1 MSAFS
6 SVDDSADPAW
16 LVRYLDEVAGGL
28 GGMKHYMAAAQAR
41 RRPVGPILDVGCGT
55 GRDLEILAGFGIT
68 GIGVDP
74 SAVML
79 AAAAG
84 RRCGILVRAD
94 GARLPFAEQVFA
106 GCRME
111 RVLMH
116 VVDPRAVVS
125 EVVRCVSPGGLLTL
139 SEPDWSTLRVNG
151 APLPDG
157 WVTMAR
163 HPDIGGALG
172 ELLECLGCELHDR
185 VEERSW
191 WSYDTFARLTNI
203 ETLLQRAVARGLASE
218 STAREWLA
226 EQRRRAEAGVFRAE
240 IAKILW
246 VASAPN

>member
-6 SVDDSADPAW
+6 SVDDSADPAS

-28 GGMKHYMAAAQAR
+28 GGMKHYMAAAHVR
-41 RRPVGPILDVGCGT
+41 RRPMGPVLDLGCGT
-55 GRDLEILAGFGIT
+55 GRDLEILAGFGIA

-74 SAVML
+74 STVML
-79 AAAAG
+79 DAAAA
-84 RRCGILVRAD
+84 RDCGPLVRAD
-94 GARLPFAEQVFA
+94 GAQLPFADHVFA

-116 VVDPRAVVS
+116 VVDPRTVVR
-125 EVVRCVSPGGLLTL
+125 EIVRCVRPGGLLTM

-163 HPDIGGALG
+163 HPDIGGVLG
-172 ELLECLGCELHDR
+172 ELLEGFGCEVHDR

-191 WSYDTFARLTNI
+191 WDFATFARLTNI
-203 ETLLQRAVARGLASE
+203 ESLLQRAVVNGYASE
-218 STAREWLA
+218 TTSRDWLS
-226 EQRRRAEAGVFRAE
+226 EQRGRAEAGTFRAE